1 MARSNEL
8 RLMTRVARM
17 YYSEGLTQSVIAEKL
32 SLSQASV
39 SRLMKRAH
47 EERIVRIAVDV
58 PRGTYPDL
66 EDGLIST
73 YGLSEA
79 IVVDCDAD
87 DEGVI
92 LVALGEAAAFFLEST
107 LSEGEVIGVS
117 SWSQSILRMV
127 DRIHPL
133 KRVSAQRVV
142 QTLGGMGDPGME
154 FHATQLTTRLARL
167 TRAEPVLLPAP
178 GVAST
183 AATRAILMED
193 RFVRAALDD
202 FKRITLAML
211 GIGTV
216 QPSELLARSGNVFT
230 QSELDAL
237 SRMGA
242 VGDLSLRFFDAEGAP
257 VKTSLDERV
266 IGITL
271 DEIKAIPRVTAVAGG
286 ARKIAAIRGALRGG
300 YLDVLITDRF
310 TAAHLAKG

>member
-17 YYSEGLTQSVIAEKL
+17 YYHEGLTQSVIAAKL

-47 EERIVRIAVDV
+47 DERIVRIAVDV

-66 EDGLIST
+66 EDGLISR

-79 IVVDCDAD
+79 IVVECDAD
-87 DEGVI
+87 EEPVI

-117 SWSQSILRMV
+117 SWSQSILQMV

-167 TRAEPVLLPAP
+167 TRAEPILLPAP

-183 AATRAILMED
+183 AATRRILVED
-193 RFVRAALDD
+193 RYVKAALDD
-202 FKRITLAML
+202 FGKITLAML

-216 QPSELLARSGNVFT
+216 QPSQLLARSGNVFT
-230 QSELDAL
+230 QSELEAL

-242 VGDLSLRFFDAEGAP
+242 VGDLSLRFFDGQGAP
-257 VKTSLDERV
+257 VKSPLDERV
-266 IGITL
+266 IGISL
-271 DEIKAIPRVTAVAGG
+271 GEIKAIPRVAAVAGG
-286 ARKIAAIRGALRGG
+286 ARKVAAIRGALRGG

-310 TAAHLAKG
+310 TAARLAE

>member
-17 YYSEGLTQSVIAEKL
+17 YYHEGLTQSVIADKL

-47 EERIVRIAVDV
+47 DERIVRIAVDV

-66 EDGLIST
+66 EDGLISR

-87 DEGVI
+87 EEPVI

-117 SWSQSILRMV
+117 SWSQSILQMV

-154 FHATQLTTRLARL
+154 FHATQLTMRLARL
-167 TRAEPVLLPAP
+167 TRAEPILLPAP
-178 GVAST
+178 GVASN
-183 AATRAILMED
+183 AATRRILVED
-193 RFVRAALDD
+193 RFVKATLDD
-202 FKRITLAML
+202 FGKITLAML

-216 QPSELLARSGNVFT
+216 QPSQLLARSGNVFT

-242 VGDLSLRFFDAEGAP
+242 VGDLSLRFFDGDGAP
-257 VKTSLDERV
+257 VRTSLDERV

-271 DEIKAIPRVTAVAGG
+271 EEIKAIPRVAAVAGG
-286 ARKIAAIRGALRGG
+286 ARKVAAIRGALRGG

-310 TAAHLAKG
+310 TAARLADA